1 MSVTNVSEASML
13 AKIKFKPLSDEEIL
27 DLCDNKA
34 RLVTHDEI
42 PKFKN
47 INHLLG
53 PNKAVIILYV
63 TKSGKDGSV
72 FGHWCCCFKAGW
84 QSNTIC
90 FFDPYGKPPDNAL
103 QYIEKDTL
111 PKYPDYPYLTEMLR
125 GSGYDVV
132 YNSTPLQNKDPK
144 DNICGRLTG
153 LRLLARDVDGIE
165 FARFLNQFKPYNFD
179 GDDLA
184 TYLTSFL
191 R

>member
-1 MSVTNVSEASML
+1 ML
-13 AKIKFKPLSDEEIL
+13 AKIKFKPLSDIEIL
-27 DLCDNKA
+27 DLCDNQA

-42 PKFKN
+42 PKYQN

-63 TKSGKDGSV
+63 TKCDKNGNA

-84 QSNTIC
+84 RANTIC
-90 FFDPYGKPPDNAL
+90 FFDPYRKPPDYTLN
-103 QYIEKDTL
+103 YIDKGT
-111 PKYPDYPYLTEMLR
+111 PPQFSSYPYLSEMLQR
-125 GSGYDVV
+125 SGYNIV
-132 YNSTPLQNKDPK
+132 YNSTPLQHKQPN

-153 LRLLARDVDGIE
+153 LRLLARDVDGFK
-165 FARFLNQFKPYNFD
+165 FAKFLNQFKPYNID